1 MKFTQDPTGLYIAV
15 TCPHKP
21 ITVPQVASRLSEAKM
36 ILEQQQ
42 TQADVFEIGTTKLV
56 NRVGS

>member
-21 ITVPQVASRLSEAKM
+21 ITVPQVASRLAEAKM

-42 TQADVFEIGTTKLV
+42 T
-56 NRVGS
+56 